1 VLGEGRVNTDSETRP
16 KFMRFVRKFAVPII
30 VAWLLLTV
38 AVNVLVPPIESVAR
52 NHAVTMSPQDAPA
65 MIAAKRIGADFH
77 ESDSDSIAM
86 IVLESDKP
94 LGEEAHR
101 YYDAL
106 VKKLQADL
114 KHVQHVQNVWGDPL
128 TAAGVQSRDGKA
140 AYVQLNLAGNQG
152 STVGNES
159 VKAVREVVERSAPPK
174 GLKVYVTGPAALT
187 TDMNDAADKSMFI
200 MMGVTGVVIMIMLFI
215 AYRSVSTMLLVLV
228 MVGFEM
234 GTARGVV
241 AILGNYG
248 LLGFSTF
255 VVAML
260 SSLAIAAGTDY
271 AIFLIGRYQ
280 ENRQAGQDRE
290 AAYYTM
296 FRGTF
301 HIILGSGLTIAGA
314 TFCLHLARLSYFKA
328 LGIPSAL
335 GLIVVVAGA
344 LTAAPAV
351 VAVATRFGLLDP
363 KRAVKVHGWRRIGTA
378 AVRWPGAVLAAS
390 LVAALVGILIM
401 PSMKVSYND
410 RFYIPRDLRSNIGYE
425 AAERHFSAATMNPD
439 ILMIESDHDMRN
451 SGDMII
457 LDRLAK
463 DVFRSPGIAMV
474 QSITRPLGGPIE
486 HTSIPFQISAQSI
499 PIQENLQFMKDR
511 MADMLTMSDD
521 LGAMTDTLER
531 MRGLMEQMTHTT
543 HHMVGD
549 MGDMKAT
556 LDEMRD
562 HLADFDD
569 FARPLRGY
577 LYWEQHCFNIP
588 VCWAVRS
595 VFDAIDGVDK
605 FSDNMSTLIKD
616 VNNVDAI
623 LPQMLA
629 QFPPIIAVAQSMRA
643 SLLTIHSSFS
653 GLVTQVSQ
661 MTDTASAMGRAF
673 DASRSGDY
681 FYLPPE
687 AFQNPDFQRGLKLF
701 LSPDGKAARFIITHD
716 TDPATPAGIAAV
728 KPELAA
734 AHQAVKGTALTDAK
748 FYLAGTAA
756 IYRDIQSGS
765 HYDLLIVG
773 IAALTLIFAVMVI
786 ITRALV
792 ASLVIIGTVLLSLGA
807 AFGLSVLV
815 WQHLFG
821 LDLNWIAPVFGL
833 IILLAVG
840 SDYNLLLVS
849 RFQEEIHA
857 GLKTG
862 IIRSMGSTGGVVT
875 AAGLVFAFT
884 MMSMAASD
892 LRSIGQAGTT
902 IGLGLLF
909 DTLIVRSLMTPSTA
923 ALLGR
928 WFWWPLQVRPRPAS
942 HMLRPNGPRN
952 LVQTLFPDES
962 AGAATRPACS
972 IERQVNDAAHYRGE
986 GIVPRATPHDTY
998 GSALHLYPTGYDG
1011 DPTPTED

>member
-1 VLGEGRVNTDSETRP
+1 MSAGSDARP
-16 KFMRFVRKFAVPII
+16 AFMRFVHRFAWPII
-30 VAWLLLTV
+30 IAWLLLTV
-38 AVNVLVPPIESVAR
+38 ALNVLVPPIESVAR
-52 NHAVTMSPQDAPA
+52 SHAVTMSPQDAPA
-65 MIAAKRIGADFH
+65 MIAAKRIGAKYH

-86 IVLESDKP
+86 IVLESDKD
-94 LGEEAHR
+94 LGDLGGEAHR

-106 VKKLQADL
+106 VQKLGADP

-140 AYVQLNLAGNQG
+140 AYVELNLAGNQG
-152 STVGNES
+152 STLGNES
-159 VKAVREVVERSAPPK
+159 VKAVREIVDRSAPPK
-174 GLKVYVTGPAALT
+174 GLKVYVTGPGPLT
-187 TDMNDAADKSMFI
+187 TDMNEAADKSMFV
-200 MMGVTGVVIMIMLFI
+200 MMGVTGLVIMIMLFL
-215 AYRSVSTMLLVLV
+215 AYRSVSTVLLVLV

-234 GTARGVV
+234 GTARGLV
-241 AILGNYG
+241 ALLGSKD

-280 ENRQAGQDRE
+280 EARQAGLDRE
-290 AAYYTM
+290 AAYYSM

-314 TFCLHLARLSYFKA
+314 TLCLHLARLSYFKA

-351 VAVATRFGLLDP
+351 VAVASRFGLLDP
-363 KRAVKVHGWRRIGTA
+363 KRKIKTRGWRRMGTA
-378 AVRWPGAVLAAS
+378 TVRWPGPIFVAS
-390 LVAALVGILIM
+390 LLIALVGIAIM
-401 PSMKVSYND
+401 PSMKLSFND
-410 RFYIPRDLRSNIGYE
+410 RFYIPADLPSNVGYE

-439 ILMIESDHDMRN
+439 ILMVESDHDMRN
-451 SGDMII
+451 TGDMII
-457 LDRLAK
+457 LDRVAK

-499 PIQENLQFMKDR
+499 PIQQNLRFMRDR
-511 MADMLTMSDD
+511 TDDMLKMSDD
-521 LGAMTDTLER
+521 LGAMIASMER
-531 MRGLMEQMTHTT
+531 MQALVGQLSDRT
-543 HHMVGD
+543 HHMVGAMHD
-549 MGDMKAT
+549 MQAT

-569 FARPLRGY
+569 FARPLRSY

-588 VCWAVRS
+588 VCQATRS
-595 VFDAIDGVDK
+595 VFEAMDGVDK
-605 FSDNMSTLIKD
+605 FSENMTTLIKD
-616 VNNVDAI
+616 MNDVDAI
-623 LPQMLA
+623 MPQMVA
-629 QFPPIIAVAQSMRA
+629 EFPPIIAVAKSMQGT
-643 SLLTIHSSFS
+643 LLTMHSSFS
-653 GLVTQVSQ
+653 GLVTQMTQ
-661 MTDTASAMGRAF
+661 MTDTASAMGQAF
-673 DASRSGDY
+673 DASKSGDY

-687 AFQNPDFQRGLKLF
+687 AFQNPDFQRGLRLF

-716 TDPATPAGIAAV
+716 ADPATPKGIAAV
-728 KPELAA
+728 EPELAA
-734 AHQAVKGTALTDAK
+734 AHQAVKGTTLTDAT

-756 IYRDIQSGS
+756 IYRDIQAGS
-765 HYDLLIVG
+765 RYDLLIVG

-792 ASLVIIGTVLLSLGA
+792 ASLVIVGTVLLSLGA

-815 WQHLFG
+815 WQHILG

-849 RFQEEIHA
+849 RFQEELGA
-857 GLKTG
+857 GLRTG
-862 IIRSMGSTGGVVT
+862 IIRSMGETGGVVT
-875 AAGLVFAFT
+875 SAGLVFAFT

-909 DTLIVRSLMTPSTA
+909 DTLIVRSFMTPSIA

-928 WFWWPLQVRPRPAS
+928 WFWWPLKVRPRPAS
-942 HMLRPNGPRN
+942 YMLRPFGPRP
-952 LVQTLFPDES
+952 LVRALMLGDKANPAPEHN
-962 AGAATRPACS
+962 GAVVARPEPVGHPS
-972 IERQVNDAAHYRGE
+972 Q
-986 GIVPRATPHDTY
+986 
-998 GSALHLYPTGYDG
+998 
-1011 DPTPTED
+1011 

>member
-1 VLGEGRVNTDSETRP
+1 MSTNHDARP
-16 KFMRFVRKFAVPII
+16 KFMRFVRRFAVPILL
-30 VAWLLLTV
+30 AWLLLTV

-65 MIAAKRIGADFH
+65 MIAAKRIGEKFH

-86 IVLESDKP
+86 IVLETDSQ
-94 LGEEAHR
+94 LGDEARR
-101 YYDAL
+101 YYDGL
-106 VKKLQADL
+106 VKKLQTDP
-114 KHVQHVQNVWGDPL
+114 KHVEHVQNVWGDPL

-140 AYVQLNLAGNQG
+140 AYVQLNLTGNQG
-152 STVGNES
+152 STLGNES
-159 VKAVREVVERSAPPK
+159 VKAVRAIVDKSAPPP

-187 TDMNDAADKSMFI
+187 TDMNEAADKSMFK

-215 AYRSVSTMLLVLV
+215 AYRSISTVLLVLV

-241 AILGNYG
+241 ALLGNYD

-280 ENRQAGQDRE
+280 EARQAGQDRE
-290 AAYYTM
+290 TAYYTM

-301 HIILGSGLTIAGA
+301 HIIMGSGLTIAGA

-328 LGIPSAL
+328 LGIPSAI
-335 GLIVVVAGA
+335 GLVVVVAGA

-351 VAVATRFGLLDP
+351 VAVGTRFGLLEP
-363 KRAVKVHGWRRIGTA
+363 RRMIKTRGWRRIGTA
-378 AVRWPGAVLAAS
+378 TVRWPGAVFAAS
-390 LVAALVGILIM
+390 LVIAIIGILVV
-401 PSMKVSYND
+401 PSMKLSYND
-410 RFYIPRDLRSNIGYE
+410 RFYIPRNLPSNIGYA

-439 ILMIESDHDMRN
+439 ILMIESDHDMRS

-499 PIQENLQFMKDR
+499 PIQQNLQFMKDR
-511 MADMLTMSDD
+511 MADMLKMSDD
-521 LGAMTDTLER
+521 LGAMIGSMQR
-531 MRGLMEQMTHTT
+531 MQGLVGQLGNTT

-556 LDEMRD
+556 LDEMRG

-569 FARPLRGY
+569 FARPFRGY
-577 LYWEQHCFNIP
+577 LYWEPHCFDIP
-588 VCWAVRS
+588 ACWATRS
-595 VFDAIDGVDK
+595 VFEAIDGVDK
-605 FSDNMSTLIKD
+605 FSQDMGTLIKD
-616 VNNVDAI
+616 TNNIDAI
-623 LPQMLA
+623 MPQMLA
-629 QFPPIIAVAQSMRA
+629 EFPPIIAVATSMRGT
-643 SLLTIHSSFS
+643 LLTIHSSFS
-653 GLVTQVSQ
+653 GLVTQMSQ
-661 MTDTASAMGRAF
+661 MTDTASAMGQAF
-673 DASRSGDY
+673 DASRGGDY

-687 AFQNPDFQRGLKLF
+687 AFNNPDFQRGLKLF

-716 TDPATPAGIAAV
+716 TDPATPAGISAV
-728 KPELAA
+728 KPELDA
-734 AHQAVKGTALTDAK
+734 AHQAVKGTALTDAR

-765 HYDLLIVG
+765 NYDLLIVG
-773 IAALTLIFAVMVI
+773 IAALTLIFVVMLI

-792 ASLVIIGTVLLSLGA
+792 ASLVIVGTVLLSLGA

-849 RFQEEIHA
+849 RFQEEIGA

-862 IIRSMGSTGGVVT
+862 IVRSMGETGGVVT

-892 LRSIGQAGTT
+892 LASIGQAGST

-909 DTLIVRSLMTPSTA
+909 DTLIVRSLMTPSIA

-928 WFWWPLQVRPRPAS
+928 WFWWPQRVRPRPAS
-942 HMLRPNGPRN
+942 YMLRPFGSRR
-952 LVQTLFPDES
+952 LVRLLLLGEDVD
-962 AGAATRPACS
+962 AATVKHPKPFGFEEIPAPKATTGA
-972 IERQVNDAAHYRGE
+972 IE
-986 GIVPRATPHDTY
+986 
-998 GSALHLYPTGYDG
+998 ALH
-1011 DPTPTED
+1011 

>member
-1 VLGEGRVNTDSETRP
+1 MNTGQDARP
-16 KFMRFVRKFAVPII
+16 KFMRFVRRFAVPIL
-30 VAWLLLTV
+30 VAWLLVTV
-38 AVNVLVPPIESVAR
+38 ALNVLVPPIESVAR

-65 MIAAKRIGADFH
+65 MIAAKRIGEKFH

-86 IVLESDKP
+86 IVLESDKQ
-94 LGEEAHR
+94 LDEQAHG
-101 YYDAL
+101 YYDGL
-106 VKKLQADL
+106 VKKLQADP

-152 STVGNES
+152 GTLGNES
-159 VKAVREVVERSAPPK
+159 VKAVREIVDNSVPPK
-174 GLKVYVTGPAALT
+174 GLKAYITGPAALT
-187 TDMNDAADKSMFI
+187 TDMNEAADKSMFK

-215 AYRSVSTMLLVLV
+215 AYRSISTVLLVLV

-234 GTARGVV
+234 GTARGLV
-241 AILGNYG
+241 ALLGNSG

-280 ENRQAGQDRE
+280 EARQAGQDRE
-290 AAYYTM
+290 AAWYTM

-314 TFCLHLARLSYFKA
+314 TFCLYLARLSYFKA

-351 VAVATRFGLLDP
+351 VAVASRFGLLDP
-363 KRAVKVHGWRRIGTA
+363 KRVVKVHGWRRIGTA
-378 AVRWPGAVLAAS
+378 TVRWPGPVFAAS
-390 LVAALVGILIM
+390 LVIAIVGILIM
-401 PSMKVSYND
+401 PSMRVSYND
-410 RFYIPRDLRSNIGYE
+410 RFYIPPNLPSNIGYA

-451 SGDMII
+451 PGDMII
-457 LDRLAK
+457 LDRIAK
-463 DVFRSPGIAMV
+463 DAFRSPGIAMV

-499 PIQENLQFMKDR
+499 PIQQNLQFMKDR
-511 MADMLTMSDD
+511 MADMLKMSDD
-521 LGAMTDTLER
+521 LGVMIGSMER
-531 MRGLMEQMTHTT
+531 MYALMGQMSSTT

-549 MGDMKAT
+549 MHDMKST

-577 LYWEQHCFNIP
+577 LYWEPHCFDIP
-588 VCWAVRS
+588 VCWATRS
-595 VFDAIDGVDK
+595 VFEAIDGVDK
-605 FSDNMSTLIKD
+605 FSDEINAVLEDMGNIDTL
-616 VNNVDAI
+616 
-623 LPQMLA
+623 LPQML
-629 QFPPIIAVAQSMRA
+629 QQIPPIIAVAKSMRGT
-643 SLLTIHSSFS
+643 LLTLHSSFS
-653 GLVTQVSQ
+653 GLVTQMAQ
-661 MTDTASAMGRAF
+661 MTDTASAMGQAF
-673 DASRSGDY
+673 DASRIGDY

-687 AFQNPDFQRGLKLF
+687 ALQNPDFQRGLKLF

-728 KPELAA
+728 KPELNA
-734 AHQAVKGTALTDAK
+734 AHQAVKGTALTDAR

-765 HYDLLIVG
+765 QYDLLIVG
-773 IAALTLIFAVMVI
+773 AAALTLIFVVMLI

-792 ASLVIIGTVLLSLGA
+792 ASLVIVGTVLLSLGA

-815 WQHLFG
+815 WQHIFG

-849 RFQEEIHA
+849 RFQDEIRA

-862 IIRSMGSTGGVVT
+862 IIRSMGETGGVVT

-884 MMSMAASD
+884 MMSMVASD
-892 LRSIGQAGTT
+892 LRSIGQAGST

-909 DTLIVRSLMTPSTA
+909 DTLIVRSLMTPSVA

-928 WFWWPLQVRPRPAS
+928 WFWWPQRVRSRPARYL
-942 HMLRPNGPRN
+942 LRPPGPRADIPSV
-952 LVQTLFPDES
+952 LV
-962 AGAATRPACS
+962 
-972 IERQVNDAAHYRGE
+972 RQ
-986 GIVPRATPHDTY
+986 
-998 GSALHLYPTGYDG
+998 
-1011 DPTPTED
+1011 

>member
-1 VLGEGRVNTDSETRP
+1 MSTDTETRP
-16 KFMRFVRKFAVPII
+16 KFMRFVRRFAVPILI
-30 VAWLLLTV
+30 AWLLLTV
-38 AVNVLVPPIESVAR
+38 ALNVLVPPIESVAR

-65 MIAAKRIGADFH
+65 MIAAKRIGAKFH

-86 IVLESDKP
+86 IVLESDQP
-94 LGEEAHR
+94 LDDQVHH
-101 YYDAL
+101 YYDGL
-106 VKKLQADL
+106 VKALQADP

-152 STVGNES
+152 STLGNES
-159 VKAVREVVERSAPPK
+159 VKAVRAIVERSAPPRN
-174 GLKVYVTGPAALT
+174 LKAYVTGPAALT
-187 TDMNDAADKSMFI
+187 TDMNEAADKSMLT
-200 MMGVTGVVIMIMLFI
+200 MMAVTGAVIMIMLFI

-234 GTARGVV
+234 GTARGLV
-241 AILGNYG
+241 ALLGNYD

-280 ENRQAGQDRE
+280 EARQAGQDRE

-335 GLIVVVAGA
+335 GLLVVVAGA

-351 VAVATRFGLLDP
+351 VAVATRFSLLDP
-363 KRAVKVHGWRRIGTA
+363 RKMIKTRGWRRIGTA
-378 AVRWPGAVLAAS
+378 TVRWPGPVFAAS
-390 LVAALVGILIM
+390 LVIAIGGILIM
-401 PSMKVSYND
+401 PTMKVSYND
-410 RFYIPRDLRSNIGYE
+410 RFYIPHDLPSNVGYT

-451 SGDMII
+451 SGDMIV

-511 MADMLTMSDD
+511 TADMLTMSDD
-521 LGAMTDTLER
+521 LGAMISSMER
-531 MRGLMEQMTHTT
+531 MKNLVAKMGSTT
-543 HHMVGD
+543 DQMVGD
-549 MGDMKAT
+549 MHTMQAT

-569 FARPLRGY
+569 FARPFRSY
-577 LYWEQHCFNIP
+577 LYWEQHCFDIP
-588 VCWAVRS
+588 VCWAARS
-595 VFDAIDGVDK
+595 VFEALDGVDK
-605 FSDNMSTLIKD
+605 FSANMSTLITD
-616 VNNVDAI
+616 VHNVDAI
-623 LPQMLA
+623 LPQMVA
-629 QFPPIIAVAQSMRA
+629 EFPPIIAVAKSMQGA
-643 SLLTIHSSFS
+643 LQTMHSSFS
-653 GLVTQVSQ
+653 GLVDQMAK
-661 MTDTASAMGRAF
+661 MTDTASAMGQAF

-716 TDPATPAGIAAV
+716 TDPATPAGISAV
-728 KPELAA
+728 TPELAA
-734 AHQAVKGTALTDAK
+734 AHQAVKGTNLTDAK

-792 ASLVIIGTVLLSLGA
+792 ASIVIVGTVLLSLGA

-815 WQHLFG
+815 WQHLLG

-849 RFQEEIHA
+849 RFQEEIGA

-862 IIRSMGSTGGVVT
+862 IIRSMGETGGVVT
-875 AAGLVFAFT
+875 SAGLVFAFT
-884 MMSMAASD
+884 MMSMVASD
-892 LRSIGQAGTT
+892 LTSIGQAGST

-909 DTLIVRSLMTPSTA
+909 DTLIVRSLMTPSIA

-928 WFWWPLQVRPRPAS
+928 WFWWPQRVRPRPAS
-942 HMLRPNGPRN
+942 QMLRPFGPRR
-952 LVQTLFPDES
+952 LVRSLLLGEEADI
-962 AGAATRPACS
+962 AT
-972 IERQVNDAAHYRGE
+972 
-986 GIVPRATPHDTY
+986 
-998 GSALHLYPTGYDG
+998 GSASNGEPRHATVYAPGNG
-1011 DPTPTED
+1011 SRR

>member
-1 VLGEGRVNTDSETRP
+1 MNTDNDARP
-16 KFMRFVRKFAVPII
+16 GFMRFVRRFAVPIL
-30 VAWLLLTV
+30 VAWLLVTV
-38 AVNVLVPPIESVAR
+38 ALNVLVPPIESVAR

-65 MIAAKRIGADFH
+65 MIAAKRIGEKFH

-86 IVLESDKP
+86 IVLESDKQ
-94 LGEEAHR
+94 LDEQAHG
-101 YYDAL
+101 YYDGL
-106 VKKLQADL
+106 VKKLQADP

-152 STVGNES
+152 GTLGNES
-159 VKAVREVVERSAPPK
+159 VKAVREIVDNSVPPK
-174 GLKVYVTGPAALT
+174 GLKAYVTGPAALT
-187 TDMNDAADKSMFI
+187 TDMNEAADKSMFK

-215 AYRSVSTMLLVLV
+215 AYRSISTVLLVLV
-228 MVGFEM
+228 VVGFEM
-234 GTARGVV
+234 GTARGLV
-241 AILGNYG
+241 ALLGNSG

-280 ENRQAGQDRE
+280 EARQAGQDRE
-290 AAYYTM
+290 AAWYTM

-314 TFCLHLARLSYFKA
+314 SFCLYLARLSYFKA

-351 VAVATRFGLLDP
+351 VAVASRFGLLDP
-363 KRAVKVHGWRRIGTA
+363 KRVVKVHGWRRIGTA
-378 AVRWPGAVLAAS
+378 TVRWPGPVFAAS
-390 LVAALVGILIM
+390 LVIALVGILIM
-401 PSMKVSYND
+401 PSMRVSYND
-410 RFYIPRDLRSNIGYE
+410 RFYIPPNLPSNIGYA

-439 ILMIESDHDMRN
+439 ILMIEGDHDMRN
-451 SGDMII
+451 PGDMII
-457 LDRLAK
+457 LDRIAK

-499 PIQENLQFMKDR
+499 PIQQNLQFMKDR
-511 MADMLTMSDD
+511 MADMLKMSDD
-521 LGAMTDTLER
+521 LGVMIGSMER
-531 MRGLMEQMTHTT
+531 MYALMGQMSSTT

-549 MGDMKAT
+549 MHDMKST

-577 LYWEQHCFNIP
+577 LYWEPHCFDIP
-588 VCWAVRS
+588 VCWATRS
-595 VFDAIDGVDK
+595 VFEAIDGVDK
-605 FSDNMSTLIKD
+605 FSDEINAVLEDMGNIDTL
-616 VNNVDAI
+616 
-623 LPQMLA
+623 LPQML
-629 QFPPIIAVAQSMRA
+629 QQIPPIIAVAKSMRGT
-643 SLLTIHSSFS
+643 LLTLHSSFS
-653 GLVTQVSQ
+653 GLVTQMAQ
-661 MTDTASAMGRAF
+661 MTDTASAMGQAF
-673 DASRSGDY
+673 DASRIGDY

-687 AFQNPDFQRGLKLF
+687 ALQNPDFQRGLKLF

-728 KPELAA
+728 KPELNA
-734 AHQAVKGTALTDAK
+734 AHQAVKGTALTDAR

-765 HYDLLIVG
+765 QYDLLIVG
-773 IAALTLIFAVMVI
+773 AAALTLIFVVMLI

-792 ASLVIIGTVLLSLGA
+792 ASLVIVGTVLLSLGA

-815 WQHLFG
+815 WQHIFG

-849 RFQEEIHA
+849 RFQDEIRA

-862 IIRSMGSTGGVVT
+862 IIRSMGETGGVVT

-884 MMSMAASD
+884 MMSMVASD
-892 LRSIGQAGTT
+892 LRSIGQAGST

-909 DTLIVRSLMTPSTA
+909 DTLIVRSLMTPSVA

-928 WFWWPLQVRPRPAS
+928 WFWWPQRVRSRPARYL
-942 HMLRPNGPRN
+942 LRPPGPRADIPSV
-952 LVQTLFPDES
+952 LV
-962 AGAATRPACS
+962 
-972 IERQVNDAAHYRGE
+972 RQ
-986 GIVPRATPHDTY
+986 
-998 GSALHLYPTGYDG
+998 
-1011 DPTPTED
+1011 

>member
-1 VLGEGRVNTDSETRP
+1 
-16 KFMRFVRKFAVPII
+16 
-30 VAWLLLTV
+30 
-38 AVNVLVPPIESVAR
+38 
-52 NHAVTMSPQDAPA
+52 
-65 MIAAKRIGADFH
+65 
-77 ESDSDSIAM
+77 
-86 IVLESDKP
+86 
-94 LGEEAHR
+94 
-101 YYDAL
+101 
-106 VKKLQADL
+106 
-114 KHVQHVQNVWGDPL
+114 
-128 TAAGVQSRDGKA
+128 
-140 AYVQLNLAGNQG
+140 
-152 STVGNES
+152 
-159 VKAVREVVERSAPPK
+159 
-174 GLKVYVTGPAALT
+174 
-187 TDMNDAADKSMFI
+187 
-200 MMGVTGVVIMIMLFI
+200 
-215 AYRSVSTMLLVLV
+215 
-228 MVGFEM
+228 
-234 GTARGVV
+234 
-241 AILGNYG
+241 
-248 LLGFSTF
+248 
-255 VVAML
+255 
-260 SSLAIAAGTDY
+260 
-271 AIFLIGRYQ
+271 
-280 ENRQAGQDRE
+280 
-290 AAYYTM
+290 M

-390 LVAALVGILIM
+390 LVATLVGILIM

-410 RFYIPRDLRSNIGYE
+410 RFYIPRDLPSNIGYE

-531 MRGLMEQMTHTT
+531 MRGLMGQMTHTT

-569 FARPLRGY
+569 IARPLRGY
-577 LYWEQHCFNIP
+577 LYWEQHCFTIP

-605 FSDNMSTLIKD
+605 LSDNMSTLIKD

-653 GLVTQVSQ
+653 GLVTQMTQ
-661 MTDTASAMGRAF
+661 MTDTASAMGQAF

-849 RFQEEIHA
+849 RFQEEIGA
-857 GLKTG
+857 GLRTG
-862 IIRSMGSTGGVVT
+862 IIRSMGETGGVVT

-928 WFWWPLQVRPRPAS
+928 WFWWPLRVRPRPAS
-942 HMLRPNGPRN
+942 YKLRPYGPRN
-952 LVQTLFPDES
+952 LVQALFLDES
-962 AGAATRPACS
+962 AGAAT
-972 IERQVNDAAHYRGE
+972 
-986 GIVPRATPHDTY
+986 T
-998 GSALHLYPTGYDG
+998 HLQHRT
-1011 DPTPTED
+1011 

>member
-1 VLGEGRVNTDSETRP
+1 MSNDARP
-16 KFMRFVRKFAVPII
+16 KFMRFVRTFAVPIL
-30 VAWLLLTV
+30 VAWLLVTV
-38 AVNVLVPPIESVAR
+38 ALNVLVPLVESVVR

-65 MIAAKRIGADFH
+65 MIAAKRIGALFH
-77 ESDSDSIAM
+77 ESDSDSTAM

-94 LGEEAHR
+94 LGEESHR
-101 YYDAL
+101 YYDGL
-106 VKKLQADL
+106 VKKLKDDPT
-114 KHVQHVQNVWGDPL
+114 HVQHVQNVWGDPL

-140 AYVQLNLAGNQG
+140 AYAQLNLAGDQG

-159 VKAVREVVERSAPPK
+159 VAAVREIVGKSAPPI
-174 GLKVYVTGPAALT
+174 GLKVHVTGPAPLT
-187 TDMNDAADKSMFI
+187 TDMNEAADKSMLK

-215 AYRSVSTMLLVLV
+215 AYRSVSTVLLVLD

-234 GTARGVV
+234 GTARGLI
-241 AILGNYG
+241 ALLGNY
-248 LLGFSTF
+248 
-255 VVAML
+255 A
-260 SSLAIAAGTDY
+260 
-271 AIFLIGRYQ
+271 
-280 ENRQAGQDRE
+280 
-290 AAYYTM
+290 
-296 FRGTF
+296 F

-335 GLIVVVAGA
+335 GLLVVVAGA

-363 KRAVKVHGWRRIGTA
+363 RQMIKTRGWRRIGTA
-378 AVRWPGAVLAAS
+378 SVRWPGAVFAAS
-390 LVAALVGILIM
+390 LVIAIVGILIM

-410 RFYIPRDLRSNIGYE
+410 RFYIPRNLPLNVGYT
-425 AAERHFSAATMNPD
+425 AAEGHFSAATMNPD
-439 ILMIESDHDMRN
+439 ILLIESDHDMRN

-463 DVFRSPGIAMV
+463 DVFRAPGIKMV

-499 PIQENLQFMKDR
+499 PIQQNLQFMQDR
-511 MADMLTMSDD
+511 TADMLKMSDD
-521 LGAMTDTLER
+521 LGAMIGAMQR
-531 MRGLMEQMTHTT
+531 MQGLLGQMSSTT

-549 MGDMKAT
+549 MRDMKAT

-569 FARPLRGY
+569 FARPFRSY

-588 VCWAVRS
+588 VCWASRS
-595 VFDAIDGVDK
+595 VFEAIDGVDK

-616 VNNVDAI
+616 IDNADA
-623 LPQMLA
+623 LMPQMLA
-629 QFPPIIAVAQSMRA
+629 QFPPIIAVAKSMQA
-643 SLLTIHSSFS
+643 TLLTMHSSFS
-653 GLVTQVSQ
+653 NLVTQMAQ
-661 MTDTASAMGRAF
+661 MTDTASAMGQAF
-673 DASRSGDY
+673 DASRSSDY

-716 TDPATPAGIAAV
+716 TDPATPAGISAV

-765 HYDLLIVG
+765 QYDLLIVG
-773 IAALTLIFAVMVI
+773 IAALTLIFVVMVI

-792 ASLVIIGTVLLSLGA
+792 ASLVIVGTVLLSLGA

-849 RFQEEIHA
+849 RFQEEIGA

-862 IIRSMGSTGGVVT
+862 IVRSMGETGGVVT

-892 LRSIGQAGTT
+892 LRSIGQGGTT

-909 DTLIVRSLMTPSTA
+909 DTLVVRSLMTPSIA

-928 WFWWPLQVRPRPAS
+928 WFWWPLRVRPRPAS
-942 HMLRPNGPRN
+942 QMLRPFGPRRMVRS
-952 LVQTLFPDES
+952 LLLGED
-962 AGAATRPACS
+962 ADAATLYRSTPNGQGS
-972 IERQVNDAAHYRGE
+972 SHAH
-986 GIVPRATPHDTY
+986 ATY
-998 GSALHLYPTGYDG
+998 
-1011 DPTPTED
+1011 

>member
-1 VLGEGRVNTDSETRP
+1 MNTENAGNVARP
-16 KFMRFVRKFAVPII
+16 KFPRFVRRFAVPILI
-30 VAWLLLTV
+30 AWLLLTV
-38 AVNVLVPPIESVAR
+38 ALNVLVPPIESVAR
-52 NHAVTMSPQDAPA
+52 NHAVTISPQDAPA
-65 MIAAKRIGADFH
+65 MIAAKRIGAQFH
-77 ESDSDSIAM
+77 ESNSDSIAM
-86 IVLESDKP
+86 IVLESGKQ

-101 YYDAL
+101 YYDGL
-106 VKKLQADL
+106 VKALQVDP
-114 KHVQHVQNVWGDPL
+114 KHVQHVLNVWGDPL

-140 AYVQLNLAGNQG
+140 AYVQLNLAGSQG
-152 STVGNES
+152 STAGNES
-159 VKAVREVVERSAPPK
+159 VKAVREIVDRSAPPK
-174 GLKVYVTGPAALT
+174 GLTVYVTGPAALT
-187 TDMNDAADKSMFI
+187 TDMNEAADKSMFK

-215 AYRSVSTMLLVLV
+215 AYRSISTMLLILV

-234 GTARGVV
+234 GTARGLV
-241 AILGNYG
+241 ALLGNYN

-280 ENRQAGQDRE
+280 EARQAGQDRE
-290 AAYYTM
+290 TAYYTM

-314 TFCLHLARLSYFKA
+314 TFCLHMARLSYFKA

-335 GLIVVVAGA
+335 GLTRRQRGSADRGAG
-344 LTAAPAV
+344 
-351 VAVATRFGLLDP
+351 RCCRGSQFGLLDP
-363 KRAVKVHGWRRIGTA
+363 KRVVKIHGWRRIGTA
-378 AVRWPGAVLAAS
+378 AVRWPGPVFAAS
-390 LVAALVGILIM
+390 LVIAIVGILVM
-401 PSMKVSYND
+401 PSMKISYND
-410 RFYIPRDLRSNIGYE
+410 RFYIPRNLPSNVGYN

-439 ILMIESDHDMRN
+439 ILMIESDHDMRD

-457 LDRLAK
+457 LDRIAK
-463 DVFRSPGIAMV
+463 DVFRSSGIAMV

-486 HTSIPFQISAQSI
+486 HTSIPFQISAQAI
-499 PIQENLQFMKDR
+499 PIQENLRFMRDR
-511 MADMLTMSDD
+511 TADMLKMSDD
-521 LGAMTDTLER
+521 LGAMIGSMER
-531 MRGLMEQMTHTT
+531 MQYLLGQMSNTT
-543 HHMVGD
+543 HQMVGD
-549 MGDMKAT
+549 MHDMQST
-556 LDEMRD
+556 LNEMGD

-569 FARPLRGY
+569 FARPFRNY
-577 LYWEQHCFNIP
+577 LYWEQHCYNIP
-588 VCWAVRS
+588 ACWAARS
-595 VFDAIDGVDK
+595 VFEAIDGVDK
-605 FSDNMSTLIKD
+605 FSENMSTLIND
-616 VNNVDAI
+616 MNNIDAI

-629 QFPPIIAVAQSMRA
+629 QFPPIIAVAKSMQGT
-643 SLLTIHSSFS
+643 LLTMHSSFS
-653 GLVTQVSQ
+653 GLVTQMAQ
-661 MTDTASAMGRAF
+661 MTATASAMGQAF

-716 TDPATPAGIAAV
+716 ADPATPAGISAV
-728 KPELAA
+728 KPELNA
-734 AHQAVKGTALTDAK
+734 AHQAVKGTALTDAR

-765 HYDLLIVG
+765 QYDLLIVG
-773 IAALTLIFAVMVI
+773 TAALTLIFVVMLI

-792 ASLVIIGTVLLSLGA
+792 ASLVIVGTVLLSLGA

-849 RFQEEIHA
+849 RFQEEIPA

-862 IIRSMGSTGGVVT
+862 IVRSMGETGGVVT

-884 MMSMAASD
+884 MMSMVASD
-892 LRSIGQAGTT
+892 LRSIGQAGST

-909 DTLIVRSLMTPSTA
+909 DTLIVRSLMTPSIA

-928 WFWWPLQVRPRPAS
+928 WFWWPQRVRPRPAS
-942 HMLRPNGPRN
+942 YMLRPFGPRR
-952 LVQTLFPDES
+952 LVRSLLLGEDADAPTSKLPGLSGNGSGSQ
-962 AGAATRPACS
+962 ATSPQRVG
-972 IERQVNDAAHYRGE
+972 QVR
-986 GIVPRATPHDTY
+986 
-998 GSALHLYPTGYDG
+998 
-1011 DPTPTED
+1011 